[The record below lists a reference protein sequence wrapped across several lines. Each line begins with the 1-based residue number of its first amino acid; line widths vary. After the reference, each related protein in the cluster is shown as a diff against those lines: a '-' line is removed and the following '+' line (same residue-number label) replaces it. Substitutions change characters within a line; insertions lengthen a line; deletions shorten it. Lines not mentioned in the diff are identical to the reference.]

1 MADWTSRLEP
11 ILRAQELAPEY
22 NIHTYSDLVLTQVS
36 SVPTM
41 DLERRF
47 LVLGLN
53 IDENTGGAEEIR
65 LTACRD
71 IVQTDR
77 TVVDFQEIVGYK
89 SQHKILEKVKGQR
102 EELEH
107 DSDLLGSGSGSE
119 SGTGSGS
126 GVGGSSAEVCR
137 VFLACLMLANSGNL
151 DLIHPL
157 STVENKTVNS
167 ISHNEKSKGK
177 DKDKDKDES
186 FGSAKKEKNRFNSN
200 QKMSFQVRLLNGKR
214 NLDVEEFRAP
224 SVDSRC

>member
-36 SVPTM
+36 SVPAM
-41 DLERRF
+41 DLEQRF

-65 LTACRD
+65 LTTCRD

-77 TVVDFQEIVGYK
+77 TIVDFQEIVGYR

-102 EELEH
+102 EGFEH
-107 DSDLLGSGSGSE
+107 DSDLLGSGSGT
-119 SGTGSGS
+119 GTGS

-151 DLIHPL
+151 DLIPPL
-157 STVENKTVNS
+157 STVENKTVKS

-177 DKDKDKDES
+177 DKDKDVS
-186 FGSAKKEKNRFNSN
+186 FGWAKKENNHINNNR
-200 QKMSFQVRLLNGKR
+200 KMSFQVRLLNGKR

>member
-1 MADWTSRLEP
+1 MSKRVADWTSRLEP

-41 DLERRF
+41 DLGSRF

-77 TVVDFQEIVGYK
+77 TVVDFQEIVGFK

-102 EELEH
+102 EEFDH
-107 DSDLLGSGSGSE
+107 DSDLLQSGSG
-119 SGTGSGS
+119 TGS

-151 DLIHPL
+151 DLIHPP
-157 STVENKTVNS
+157 STLESKTVKS

-177 DKDKDKDES
+177 DKDKDTDGS
-186 FGSAKKEKNRFNSN
+186 FGSAKKEKNHFNSN
-200 QKMSFQVRLLNGKR
+200 RKMSFQVRLLNGKR
-214 NLDVEEFRAP
+214 NLDVEEYRAP

>member
-1 MADWTSRLEP
+1 
-11 ILRAQELAPEY
+11 
-22 NIHTYSDLVLTQVS
+22 
-36 SVPTM
+36 M

-71 IVQTDR
+71 TVQTDR
-77 TVVDFQEIVGYK
+77 TIVDFQEIVGYK
-89 SQHKILEKVKGQR
+89 NQHKILEKVPRQR
-102 EELEH
+102 DELEH
-107 DSDLLGSGSGSE
+107 DSDLLGSGSGT
-119 SGTGSGS
+119 GT

-151 DLIHPL
+151 DLIPPL
-157 STVENKTVNS
+157 STVENKTVKS
-167 ISHNEKSKGK
+167 ISHNEKSK
-177 DKDKDKDES
+177 DKDKDNNRS
-186 FGSAKKEKNRFNSN
+186 FGSAKKENNHINSN
-200 QKMSFQVRLLNGKR
+200 RKMSFQVRLLNGKR